1 LKPQA
6 IGIIL
11 IALLAAGLGIFLG
24 MQFSKGRSLDIE
36 QLSLLNAVMMPE
48 PRVIEAQPLEA
59 TTGKT
64 IDLTKDFEGQWVLV
78 NFGYMSCPDI
88 CPINLV
94 ELAKVQAE
102 WDKTQPYYPLQVVY
116 LTMDPA
122 RDDLDT
128 MRTYLGHFNEDFI
141 GARAEFKET
150 QKLALQLNTVFE
162 AEAKDDDGNYI
173 VSHSDSLALINPD
186 GDLEAVLRGPQNSK
200 RILEALNQIIPT
212 QTSLYHLSAALL
224 PCH

>member
-1 LKPQA
+1 MKPQA
-6 IGIIL
+6 IAIVV
-11 IALLAAGLGIFLG
+11 IALLAAALGIFIG
-24 MQFSKGRSLDIE
+24 MQFSKERSLDVE

-48 PRVIEAQPLEA
+48 PRVIEAQPLES

-64 IDLTKDFEGQWVLV
+64 IDLTTDFEGQWVLV

-88 CPINLV
+88 CPINLM
-94 ELAKVQAE
+94 ELRKVQTQ
-102 WDKTQPYYPLQVVY
+102 WDEAQPYYPLQVVY

-128 MRTYLGHFNEDFI
+128 MRSYLTHFDERFI
-141 GARAEFKET
+141 GARADFEAT
-150 QKLALQLNTVFE
+150 QRLALQLNTVFE
-162 AEAKDDDGNYI
+162 AEEKDADGNYI

-186 GDLEAVLRGPQNSK
+186 GDLEAVLRGPQNAE
-200 RILEALNQIIPT
+200 RILKALNLIIPA